1 MAAGTVAGVYAEALL
16 AVADSRGARAAVIA
30 SCRDLIAEHAL
41 SATTVALLDNPRL
54 GKVAAKQTLVAALG
68 ARAEAAVIDLLKLLL
83 DRNRLGD
90 AHAVLTEVVRLADE
104 RDGAVKMTI
113 TTAEPLTDDASAR
126 IRASITARAQ
136 RDLSVFFVHDP
147 ALIGGM
153 TARTPAL
160 FVDGSVRRTLAE
172 LKRTITNVPLPDSL
186 WANV

>member
-16 AVADSRGARAAVIA
+16 AVADSSSTRAAVVA
-30 SCRDLIAEHAL
+30 SCRDLIAERAL
-41 SATTVALLDNPRL
+41 SANVVALLDNPRV
-54 GKVAAKQTLVAALG
+54 GKASAKQTLVTALAG
-68 ARAEAAVIDLLKLLL
+68 RIEVAVVDLLKLLV
-83 DRNRLGD
+83 DRNRLSD

-104 RDGAVKMTI
+104 RDGAVSMII
-113 TTAEPLTDDASAR
+113 TTAEPLADDASAR
-126 IRASITARAQ
+126 IRASITARTQ
-136 RDLSVFFVHDP
+136 RDLNVSFAHDP

-172 LKRTITNVPLPDSL
+172 LKRSITNVPLPDSL